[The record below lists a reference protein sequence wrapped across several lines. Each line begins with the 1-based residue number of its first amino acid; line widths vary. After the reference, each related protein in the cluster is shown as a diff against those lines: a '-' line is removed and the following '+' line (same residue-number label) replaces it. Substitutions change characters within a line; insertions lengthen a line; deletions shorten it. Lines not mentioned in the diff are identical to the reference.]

1 MGEPILEKK
10 QLEEIGVYVKNHMGQ
25 WLKEQNIF
33 PFPLQSTGL
42 DREILERI
50 VRVEEGLK
58 HQGETLEKM
67 MIQSDKR
74 FSAVDKRFDRLYVFL
89 TGIFLTSL
97 GGFVS
102 FLIQHFS

>member
-1 MGEPILEKK
+1 LGEPILEKK

-33 PFPLQSTGL
+33 PFPQQSTGL

-74 FSAVDKRFDRLYVFL
+74 FDRLYVFL
-89 TGIFLTSL
+89 TGIFITSL

>member
-33 PFPLQSTGL
+33 PFPQQSTGL

-58 HQGETLEKM
+58 HQGETLE
-67 MIQSDKR
+67 IQVNKNPRSELRGIKKHYFLPFLNY
-74 FSAVDKRFDRLYVFL
+74 FSMVAY
-89 TGIFLTSL
+89 
-97 GGFVS
+97 
-102 FLIQHFS
+102 

>member
-1 MGEPILEKK
+1 
-10 QLEEIGVYVKNHMGQ
+10 LEEIGVYVKNHMGQ

-33 PFPLQSTGL
+33 PFPQQSTGL

-74 FSAVDKRFDRLYVFL
+74 FDRLYVFL
-89 TGIFLTSL
+89 TGIFITSL